1 MNASNVCSCGHAR
14 SDHRLIQGRAICNVS
29 PCACMDFASNPRVV
43 CAAIRRYDHIIC
55 GVRHYDE
62 LMVAQIKQDGRDW
75 RMAEQ
80 GFVNSRYKFMTREE
94 AWDLA
99 VRNGQYTGPQDREM
113 GALLYSEDL
122 W

>member
-1 MNASNVCSCGHAR
+1 MTEHSQTGAVPTEER
-14 SDHRLIQGRAICNVS
+14 IKI
-29 PCACMDFASNPRVV
+29 V
-43 CAAIRRYDHIIC
+43 CAALRKHDHIIC
-55 GVRHYDE
+55 GVRHFDE
-62 LMVAQIKQDGRDW
+62 LMVAQIQRDGRDW

-80 GFVNSRYKFMTREE
+80 GFVNNRYQFMTREE

-99 VRNGQYTGPQDREM
+99 CRNGQYTGCQDRNM